1 MTKTI
6 AKVLDLIEAEQA
18 NGRMK
23 EIDPLTFLKGIYMN
37 DELPLSVRMRA
48 AVEVLP
54 FIHPKLA
61 VTAQVTEN
69 DLAVLLDR
77 RIKKFQEMKLIEHAP
92 QAVEVKSP
100 LPRVPDRRYRRI

>member
-1 MTKTI
+1 
-6 AKVLDLIEAEQA
+6 
-18 NGRMK
+18 
-23 EIDPLTFLKGIYMN
+23 MN

-69 DLAVLLDR
+69 DLATLLDR
-77 RIKKFQEMKLIEHAP
+77 RIKRMEERKLIEHRP
-92 QAVEVKSP
+92 QETKP
-100 LPRVPDRRYRRI
+100 LAITDRRFNRRI

>member
-23 EIDPLTFLKGIYMN
+23 EVDPLTFLKGIYMN

-61 VTAQVTEN
+61 VTAQVSEHDFAT
-69 DLAVLLDR
+69 LLDR
-77 RIKKFQEMKLIEHAP
+77 RIKRMEERKLIQHRPSEPPAIT
-92 QAVEVKSP
+92 
-100 LPRVPDRRYRRI
+100 DRRFNRRI

>member
-23 EIDPLTFLKGIYMN
+23 EVDPLTFLKGIYMN

-61 VTAQVTEN
+61 VTAQVSEHDFAT
-69 DLAVLLDR
+69 LLDR
-77 RIKKFQEMKLIEHAP
+77 RIKRMEERKLIEH
-92 QAVEVKSP
+92 
-100 LPRVPDRRYRRI
+100 RITDRRFNRRI